1 MRNDEY
7 WGRRAA
13 QRMFEHMQSAEE
25 TADQIAQL
33 YFRSSRYLSSQMEEI
48 FERYKTKHGL
58 TDAEARRML
67 NMLQG
72 KKDIEELLRQ
82 LRNGSP
88 DKSREE
94 LIRLLEAPAYRVRIE
109 RLQQL
114 QAQIDQVM
122 QQVYQQEK
130 AVSTA
135 HYIDLANES
144 YCRSMFDIQ
153 QRAGVGFSFA
163 QVDRKQIDQ
172 VVGSKWSGRNYS
184 SRIWNNTKV
193 LAQDLKEELLINL
206 VTGRTEHE
214 VAQALADKFAR
225 GASVARRLVRTE
237 SCFISNQMEMKSYE
251 AAGIKRYRYLATLDL
266 RTSKICASLDGK
278 LFLVSEQQPG
288 KNCPPM
294 HPWCRSTTVA
304 EITGDDMACMERIA
318 RDPVTG
324 KTYTVPASMTYQEWY
339 AKYVEGSQEEE
350 EKKTVAKDS
359 GAGIINPG
367 IAKEVED
374 VHTVGKINKEIYKCI
389 TDDIVTDEVVITD
402 NQIQHMKGRH
412 PEAWEKALNNLK
424 SALQAPDYII
434 ADEKHKNTG
443 LIVKEINSKAEH
455 AQIVLRICTSEDPE
469 GYKNSIISCW
479 KISEKRL
486 RNYLKNKRV
495 LYKKE

>member
-33 YFRSSRYLSSQMEEI
+33 YFRSSRYLSSQMEGI
-48 FERYKTKHGL
+48 FERYKTKHSL
-58 TDAEARRML
+58 PEAEARRLL
-67 NMLQG
+67 NAQRS
-72 KKDIEELLRQ
+72 KTDIEELLRQ
-82 LRNGSP
+82 LKSGSS
-88 DKSREE
+88 DKSKKE
-94 LIRLLEAPAYRVRIE
+94 LIQLIEAPAYRARIE

-114 QAQIDQVM
+114 QALIGQVM
-122 QQVYQQEK
+122 QRVYQQEK
-130 AVSTA
+130 AISTA
-135 HYIDLANES
+135 HYIDLANKA

-172 VVGSKWSGRNYS
+172 VVRSKWSGRNYS

-324 KTYTVPASMTYQEWY
+324 KTYMVPASMTYSEWY
-339 AKYVEGSQEEE
+339 EKYVANAVEPDTIK
-350 EKKTVAKDS
+350 EKDTVIHKSVGAKTRSYK
-359 GAGIINPG
+359 
-367 IAKEVED
+367 VED
-374 VHTVGKINKEIYKCI
+374 KTTGAEYEFAPGTRIQNSEVFAGSGTRHPLHEGVAEGLTKEYGGTPSKWQHVKGNGILLDPVTGEECPAEVHWFQEKTVGKVKFK
-389 TDDIVTDEVVITD
+389 VKRWLDE
-402 NQIQHMKGRH
+402 G
-412 PEAWEKALNNLK
+412 
-424 SALQAPDYII
+424 
-434 ADEKHKNTG
+434 
-443 LIVKEINSKAEH
+443 
-455 AQIVLRICTSEDPE
+455 
-469 GYKNSIISCW
+469 
-479 KISEKRL
+479 
-486 RNYLKNKRV
+486 
-495 LYKKE
+495 